1 MNQAILQYSY
11 LQILDLLTTVVFL
24 ASGVEEANP
33 LVAGVIHLSPS
44 PVIGL
49 LLLKVF
55 AILLGICCWRVNKY
69 NLLVRANVFFALLV
83 AWNLVALA
91 VRSAGVVK

>member
-33 LVAGVIHLSPS
+33 LVVGVIHLSPS
-44 PVIGL
+44 PVID
-49 LLLKVF
+49 
-55 AILLGICCWRVNKY
+55 Y
-69 NLLVRANVFFALLV
+69 YY
-83 AWNLVALA
+83 
-91 VRSAGVVK
+91 